1 MSIRILLADDHN
13 LLRQGLCALINS
25 QEGMEVVGEA
35 ENGRAAV
42 RVARD
47 VRPDVVIMNVTM
59 AGLSGIEAARQIR
72 ARLPKTKVMALSIHR
87 DGELV
92 TEMLKAGASA
102 YLLKTCD
109 AQDLF
114 CAIRAVVA
122 DQTYLSPEIVGVVM
136 EAYLDQSSGTP
147 KANGPCLTPRQHEV
161 LQLLAEG
168 LATKEIAL
176 RLKRSAKT
184 VEMHRRHLMQKLG
197 LYSIAELTRY
207 AVRKGLV
214 PLDT

>member
-1 MSIRILLADDHN
+1 M
-13 LLRQGLCALINS
+13 
-25 QEGMEVVGEA
+25 
-35 ENGRAAV
+35 
-42 RVARD
+42 
-47 VRPDVVIMNVTM
+47 
-59 AGLSGIEAARQIR
+59 
-72 ARLPKTKVMALSIHR
+72 HR

-114 CAIRAVVA
+114 RAIRAVVA
-122 DQTYLSPEIVGVVM
+122 DQTYLSPEIVGVVT
-136 EAYLDQSSGTP
+136 EAYLDQSAGTP
-147 KANGPCLTPRQHEV
+147 KANGPCLTPRQREV